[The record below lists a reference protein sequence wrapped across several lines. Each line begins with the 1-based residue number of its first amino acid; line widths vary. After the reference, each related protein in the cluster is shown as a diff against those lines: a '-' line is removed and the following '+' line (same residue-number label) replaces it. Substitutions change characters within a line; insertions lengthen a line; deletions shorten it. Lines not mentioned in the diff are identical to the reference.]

1 MDELAAAQRMTDG
14 LQWLDYGILSASILL
29 LFLIAWYFGRRE
41 NDTRDYFIG
50 GRKVPAAVACL
61 SFVATEVSAVTIV
74 SVPATAFAE
83 NWQYLQF
90 FIGSAISRVFIA
102 FLFIPVFYKFD
113 CTTIYEFLNHRFGRM
128 TQYAGSSFFFV
139 TRLIA
144 SGVRLYAACLGVSVI
159 LGWSLAQS
167 LMLFTLVSMLF
178 IGFGGIKAVVWNG
191 AYQAV
196 MFYLVGICVIG
207 WLLWQI
213 QGGISEV
220 WRVAGEAGRLSLF
233 NFDFNLNHPTTFWA
247 GTMNAFFVGLAV
259 FGTDQELM
267 QRLLTVKT
275 RRSSQNAIMATIVA
289 SLPMTM
295 LYLSIGTL
303 LFVFYQ
309 QHTDLSLPKYTKEI
323 FSHFTIH
330 SLPMGL
336 KGLVLA
342 AIVLASIDSPLSSLS
357 SSFVTDIYKPLTAG
371 RLSEH
376 HYLWISRLGVIGFG
390 IILAFIAY
398 ACRSVENILWFAF
411 QIISIT
417 GGSTLGVFLLGLLT
431 KRRANRANVVAMI
444 VSALAM
450 TLILLLSTDRIFETM
465 NLTALGIPWNPFVLM
480 GYIGKPLDLAWS
492 WLIVLGT
499 GVTFTLGYIL
509 GPILDRP
516 QGRGEL
522 EVGRE

>member
-1 MDELAAAQRMTDG
+1 MDEFAAAQRMTDG
-14 LQWLDYGILSASILL
+14 LQGLDYGILAAAVAM

-41 NDTRDYFIG
+41 SDTREYFIG
-50 GRKVPAAVACL
+50 GRKIPAGVACL
-61 SFVATEVSAVTIV
+61 SFVATEVSAVTII
-74 SVPATAFAE
+74 SVPATAFSE

-90 FIGSAISRVFIA
+90 FIGSAISRIFIA

-113 CTTIYEFLNHRFGRM
+113 CTTIYEFLKHRFGRM
-128 TQYAGSSFFFV
+128 TQSAGSSFFFI

-167 LMLFTLVSMLF
+167 LMLFTLVSIVF
-178 IGFGGIKAVVWNG
+178 IVFGGIKAVVWNG
-191 AYQAV
+191 AYQAL
-196 MFYLVGICVIG
+196 MFYLVGLAVIG
-207 WLLWQI
+207 WLLTQI
-213 QGGISEV
+213 QGGLAEA

-233 NFDFNLNHPTTFWA
+233 NFNFNLNEPTTFWA
-247 GTMNAFFVGLAV
+247 GTLNAFFVGLAV
-259 FGTDQELM
+259 FGTDQEMM

-295 LYLSIGTL
+295 LYLAIGTL

-309 QHTDLSLPKYTKEI
+309 QHPDLSLPKYTKEI

-330 SLPMGL
+330 SLPVGF

-371 RLSEH
+371 RLSER
-376 HYLWISRLGVIGFG
+376 HYLWISRLGVVGFG
-390 IILAFIAY
+390 ILLALIAY

-450 TLILLLSTDRIFETM
+450 TLLLLFSTDRIFETL
-465 NLTALGIPWNPFVLM
+465 NVTGWGVPWCPFVLM
-480 GYIGKPLDLAWS
+480 GCISKPLDLAWS

-499 GVTFTLGYIL
+499 IVTFTLSYLL
-509 GPILDRP
+509 GPILDKD
-516 QGRGEL
+516 QTSQ
-522 EVGRE
+522 V

>member
-1 MDELAAAQRMTDG
+1 MDEFAAAQRMTQG
-14 LQWLDYGILSASILL
+14 LGWLDYGILAAAVTM
-29 LFLIAWYFGRRE
+29 LFVIAWYFGRRE
-41 NDTRDYFIG
+41 SDTREYFIG

-61 SFVATEVSAVTIV
+61 SFVATEVSAVTII
-74 SVPATAFAE
+74 SVPATAYTE

-102 FLFIPVFYKFD
+102 FLFIPVFYKYD
-113 CTTIYEFLNHRFGRM
+113 CTTIYEFLKHRFGQQ
-128 TQYAGSSFFFV
+128 TQYAGSVFFFI

-167 LMLFTLVSMLF
+167 LMLFTLVSIIF
-178 IGFGGIKAVVWNG
+178 IAFGGIKAVVWNG
-191 AYQAV
+191 AYQAI
-196 MFYLVGICVIG
+196 MFYVTGLAVIG
-207 WLLWQI
+207 WLVCHI
-213 QGGISEV
+213 QGGIAEA

-233 NFDFNLNHPTTFWA
+233 NFNFNLNEPTTFWA

-275 RRSSQNAIMATIVA
+275 RRSSQNAIIATIGA

-295 LYLSIGTL
+295 LYLAIGTL
-303 LFVFYQ
+303 MFAFYQ
-309 QHTDLSLPKYTKEI
+309 QHTELGQPRFVKEI
-323 FSHFTIH
+323 FSYFTIH
-330 SLPMGL
+330 SLPMGF

-342 AIVLASIDSPLSSLS
+342 TIVLASIDSPLSSLS
-357 SSFVTDIYKPLTAG
+357 SSFVTDICRPLTAG
-371 RLSEH
+371 KLSEKT
-376 HYLWISRLGVIGFG
+376 YLWISRFGVVGFGVI
-390 IILAFIAY
+390 LACIAY

-431 KRRANRANVVAMI
+431 KRKSNYGNVVAMV
-444 VSALAM
+444 VSSLAM
-450 TLILLLSTDRIFETM
+450 AALLLLSTDRIFTKID
-465 NLTALGIPWNPFVLM
+465 LTSCGIGWNEVVLM
-480 GYIGKPLDLAWS
+480 GCISKPLDLAWS

-499 GVTFTLGYIL
+499 IVTFVLGYIL
-509 GPILDRP
+509 GPVLDD
-516 QGRGEL
+516 GKGNIEK
-522 EVGRE
+522 V